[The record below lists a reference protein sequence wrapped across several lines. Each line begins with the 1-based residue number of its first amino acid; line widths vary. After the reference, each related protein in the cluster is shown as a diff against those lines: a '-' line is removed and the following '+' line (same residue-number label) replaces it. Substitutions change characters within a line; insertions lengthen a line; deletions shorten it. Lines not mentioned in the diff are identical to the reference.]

1 MVIGRNVS
9 RKVIID
15 NLQQGIMYLEDV
27 AVRRGRGK
35 MFFFLQLSNN
45 FQSSNEEILKEYMNS
60 T

>member
-1 MVIGRNVS
+1 MVIGKNLS
-9 RKVIID
+9 RKVITN
-15 NLQQGIMYLEDV
+15 NLQQDMYLEDV
-27 AVRRGRGK
+27 TVRRGRGK